1 MCLATACCT
10 LKGTITSGEPVDA
23 LDERMTAALTE
34 GRRPSAAEF
43 GGLGSILAAPEVVAG
58 SKFAPE
64 FFSLVLDEA
73 DLEDA
78 AMQSFSG
85 ELVDRL
91 ADDFGINALV
101 DLVADRPPLPEPVEG
116 RWFKRW
122 LALARDRAAMASVR
136 TAALRGAL
144 LMKRQSSRR
153 SISLSAFVVNCEPD
167 DDASFLAHAARI
179 AGLLH
184 AETPN
189 DATVEFLEG
198 LLDVADAAD
207 EATFELGM
215 ERVGLALQATSGLD
229 ALNRLREARIRFDA
243 ASAMREARSDARVL
257 SLAIGLLDD
266 FYEERVGGWADRVHE
281 LGREAFAYSAY
292 SHQDGDFL
300 NGAKAAEVSAWASLA
315 IRLATL
321 GPSLDKPSWWDAAR
335 IIENELLAV
344 YSANRTIFRRSSDGG
359 LEWLVRPRIEDY
371 FARHREQLYA
381 LRDWL
386 GAHGASELGAA
397 ASHLITR
404 TDAALGK
411 GADPDPPGAATLGPT
426 VAAVIEQGS
435 PSFELQERLAREV
448 ISNVNTFEVRSL
460 TPTLMEALAVVLP
473 AFEGIPYFDTNP
485 TVRIIVQA
493 VVYKTLLFLESRM
506 DPSPGVD
513 PTVAYL
519 FTSEGETDP
528 LEKEIQQDFMRF
540 IRTAKFGT
548 VDELRGVAAGRADV
562 VHQVDGVRFITE
574 VKREEEDAS
583 FENLLAS
590 YGDQTAL
597 YQNTNLPI
605 GILLVLDLTTK
616 GGLSGHFRTLYRTE
630 VGDLLGDGTRR
641 GVLIV
646 KVPGRRIAPSAA
658 TVEAVKR
665 VSKAKTEAAKTAK
678 AAAKAATAP
687 ASRPSRRGRG
697 RPAADAQDAAS
708 PTPTKKR

>member
-1 MCLATACCT
+1 MA
-10 LKGTITSGEPVDA
+10 
-23 LDERMTAALTE
+23 AALSE
-34 GRRPSAAEF
+34 DRRPSASDF
-43 GGLGSILAAPEVVAG
+43 GGLDPILSAAGAVA
-58 SKFAPE
+58 SSAYAPE
-64 FFSLVLDEA
+64 FFELVLDEA
-73 DLEDA
+73 DPADA
-78 AMQSFSG
+78 AVQSFSG
-85 ELVDRL
+85 EFVDRL
-91 ADDFGINALV
+91 DNDIGINALV
-101 DLVADRPPLPEPVEG
+101 DLVADRAPLPEAVER
-116 RWFKRW
+116 RWFRRW
-122 LALARDRAAMASVR
+122 LALAEDRGAMSSVR

-153 SISLSAFVVNCEPD
+153 SLMLSAFVVNCEPD
-167 DDASFLAHAARI
+167 DEPGFLAHAARI

-189 DATVEFLEG
+189 PGTVEFLEG
-198 LLDVADAAD
+198 LLGVQDAAD

-215 ERVGLALQATSGLD
+215 ERVGGALRATNGRDVLG
-229 ALNRLREARIRFDA
+229 RLREARTRFEA
-243 ASAMREARSDARVL
+243 ASAMRDARADARVL

-266 FYEERVGGWADRVHE
+266 FYEERVGGWSDRVRN

-315 IRLATL
+315 IRLGTL
-321 GPSLDKPSWWDAAR
+321 GPNLDKPAWWDAAR

-359 LEWLVRPRIEDY
+359 LEWLVRPRIEHY

-381 LRDWL
+381 LRDWI
-386 GAHGASELGAA
+386 GAHAASELGAT
-397 ASHLITR
+397 ASELVSR
-404 TDAALGK
+404 ADAALGK
-411 GADPDPPGAATLGPT
+411 GADPDPSGAAIVSPT
-426 VAAVIEQGS
+426 VAAVIEQGE

-448 ISNVNTFEVRSL
+448 IANVNAFEARSL
-460 TPTLMEALAVVLP
+460 TPTLMEALALVLP
-473 AFEGIPYFDTNP
+473 AFEGIAYFDTNP
-485 TVRIIVQA
+485 NVRTIVQA

-506 DPSPGVD
+506 DPSLGVD

-519 FTSEGETDP
+519 FTREDEANP

-583 FENLLAS
+583 FDNLLAS
-590 YGDQTAL
+590 YGDQTSL
-597 YQNTNLPI
+597 YQNTNVPI

-630 VGDLLGDGTRR
+630 VGNLLGDGTNR

-658 TVEAVKR
+658 TVEATKR
-665 VSKAKTEAAKTAK
+665 VSKAKAEAAKKAKVAAK
-678 AAAKAATAP
+678 AAAAP
-687 ASRPSRRGRG
+687 APRPSRRGRG
-697 RPAADAQDAAS
+697 RKSADDQKAAPS
-708 PTPTKKR
+708 VPRKKP